1 MNRSTGIVLRLCL
14 ALLAVPLL
22 GGSARGQETSLRPRA
37 GFAADT
43 TYGCVVCHAEKREA
57 FVVGIHSER
66 GIHCEDCHGG
76 DPGALEA
83 EPAHT
88 GDFLGTPTKTEI
100 VQLCGSCHSD
110 VEQMRPFGLPADQ
123 VAEFRTSH
131 HGELLLEQ
139 GNTDA
144 PTCTNCHDAHTI
156 LPPDDARSSVHP
168 KRIPVT
174 CAECHADEEYMAPYD
189 VGTGQF
195 EDYRQSAHGIAL
207 YEKENFAAPTCVGCH
222 GSHSALPPQVMQIA
236 NVCGKCHVRV
246 QRAFEAGPHEAAAE
260 DGRIA
265 GCTACHDNHET
276 ETVPLEEIGDTCTR
290 CHEPESP
297 AARTGLEI
305 EERMVQAER
314 QLDAAGEALDEMARA
329 GHGTHTERFRYQTAR
344 TAFLQFQQIQHSIDL
359 DRMEELS
366 LRIGSITGDIRA
378 AAESVEER
386 RWEHKLLLVPVWFL
400 ALAGIVLA
408 WFRHRER
415 DRRTEPEWEPEEAE
429 GEPRGSTPPDDAV
442 DGEKDD
448 R

>member
-1 MNRSTGIVLRLCL
+1 MSRSTISL
-14 ALLAVPLL
+14 AIALGLLAAPLV
-22 GGSARGQETSLRPRA
+22 GGTAVAQETSLRPTG
-37 GFAADT
+37 GFATDT

-76 DPGALEA
+76 DPTALEA
-83 EPAHT
+83 EPAHA
-88 GDFLGTPTKTEI
+88 GGFVGTPTKTEI
-100 VQLCGSCHSD
+100 VELCGSCHSD

-144 PTCTNCHDAHTI
+144 PTCSDCHDAHTI
-156 LPPDDARSSVHP
+156 LPPEDARSSVHP
-168 KRIPVT
+168 QQIPVT
-174 CAECHADEEYMAPYD
+174 CAGCHADAEYMAPYD
-189 VGTGQF
+189 IGTGQF

-207 YEKENFAAPTCVGCH
+207 FEDENFASPTCVGCH
-222 GSHSALPPQVMQIA
+222 GSHSALPPRVMQIA

-246 QRAFEAGPHEAAAE
+246 QRAFETGPHEAAAA
-260 DGRIA
+260 DGSIS

-276 ETVPLEEIGDTCTR
+276 EVVPLEEIGDTCTR

-297 AARTGLEI
+297 AARTGLEV
-305 EERMVQAER
+305 EERMVRAAR
-314 QLDAAGEALDEMARA
+314 QLEAAEEALAEMTRA
-329 GHGTHTERFRYQTAR
+329 GHDTRTERFRYQTAR
-344 TAFLQFQQIQHSIDL
+344 TAYLQFQQVQHSVDL

-386 RWEHKLLLVPVWFL
+386 RWEHRLLLVPIWFL
-400 ALAGIVLA
+400 ILAGLVLA
-408 WFRHRER
+408 WFRLRER
-415 DRRTEPEWEPEEAE
+415 SLRREEGAEPEWVPEGAGDEETDEDDE
-429 GEPRGSTPPDDAV
+429 GR
-442 DGEKDD
+442 